1 MPFRD
6 MEVTDKELMRKRK
19 PTSIKQVPRK
29 ETDGQKEKH
38 DSHVTSK
45 ERKVFQQWSG

>member
-1 MPFRD
+1 MD

-29 ETDGQKEKH
+29 ETDGSGQMGR
-38 DSHVTSK
+38 
-45 ERKVFQQWSG
+45 RKSMTAM